1 MNISFLPEPKL
12 LGAFKRAAFIQ
23 QQQLETLNEIR
34 APWCEPLGSCLEKL
48 LGKTRTQRGKEHTG
62 GKYEE
67 GGRRHGGSRGD
78 AGP

>member
-12 LGAFKRAAFIQ
+12 LGAFKRAAFIR
-23 QQQLETLNEIR
+23 QQQLESLSETR
-34 APWCEPLGSCLEKL
+34 ALWREPLGSCLEKL
-48 LGKTRTQRGKEHTG
+48 LGKTRTRRAKQHTG
-62 GKYEE
+62 GKHEE